1 MTQDIQSTTT
11 RYTNAG
17 GIFASCG
24 APYVAYRRPHPTA
37 VIDFL
42 ATQWGWATTR
52 PRILDLGCG
61 PGTLALDLAERGATI
76 TAVDV
81 SEEMLAAGRAWAKDR
96 SIRAVTWK
104 HADAT
109 EAAALAKEA
118 GLFHGAVIADAFHWM
133 DRPQVLAALDQAV
146 RPGGFVAVVGYRAP
160 GTQREWWHP
169 LLEQL
174 RLRWLGSANLAG
186 PSTAYIEPAGGHEEI
201 LRRSAFSR
209 VSVLRTDYR
218 QTYTLDELVGLQR
231 TYAYSSAATLG
242 DRQTAF
248 EEDLR
253 RTLTA
258 VHPDGRFEAA
268 LQAAVIVGR
277 RPGDTA

>member
-1 MTQDIQSTTT
+1 MTQDVQSPTT
-11 RYTNAG
+11 RYANAG

-24 APYVAYRRPHPTA
+24 APYVAYRRPHPPA
-37 VIDFL
+37 VVDYL
-42 ATQWGWATTR
+42 ANQWGWATTR
-52 PRILDLGCG
+52 ARILDLGCG
-61 PGTLALDLAERGATI
+61 PGTLALDLAERGASV

-81 SEEMLAAGRAWAKDR
+81 SEEMLAAGRDWAQAR
-96 SIRAVTWK
+96 SIRTVTWK

-109 EAAALAKEA
+109 EAAALAKDA
-118 GLFHGAVIADAFHWM
+118 GLFHGVTIADAFHWM
-133 DRPQVLAALDQAV
+133 DRLQVLAALDQAV

-160 GTQREWWHP
+160 GTQREWWQP

-186 PSTAYIEPAGGHEEI
+186 PATAYVEPAGDHEEA
-201 LRRSAFSR
+201 LRRSAFSQ

-218 QTYTLDELVGLQR
+218 QTYTLDELIGLQR

-242 DRQTAF
+242 DRQAAF

-258 VHPDGRFEAA
+258 ARPDGRFEAV

-277 RPGDTA
+277 RPADAT